1 MTKFKKIFLLFIIS
15 FIIFNTFKVNFVY
28 ADVSLT
34 DDIGNFS
41 ADITENTISKT
52 ESLRKI
58 IGRFLGFLRVI
69 SGLLLVV
76 MIAVTGYKYIVA
88 TPDIKVT
95 IKKEGMMVIFGLIL
109 VFGAVSIS
117 EFIVSG
123 MGRWWIMRKYDKLLV
138 EVILTVC
145 LLFFMPYNDC
155 LAMSDDKADFGGSTP
170 TVSEAM
176 GFVSPSYVSSSNY
189 SELQTTIGYILNFLQ
204 VASGITAVV
213 MIAFTGFKLIFE
225 VNPEVVNETK
235 RTMYPIVLGIVLT
248 FGATSIAKFII
259 SALE

>member
-1 MTKFKKIFLLFIIS
+1 MTKFKKIFILFIIS

-52 ESLRKI
+52 KSLRKI

-76 MIAVTGYKYIVA
+76 MIAITGYKYIVA
-88 TPDIKVT
+88 TPDIKAT
-95 IKKEGMMVIFGLIL
+95 IKKEGMMVILGLIL

-123 MGRWWIMRKYDKLLV
+123 MGR
-138 EVILTVC
+138 
-145 LLFFMPYNDC
+145 
-155 LAMSDDKADFGGSTP
+155 
-170 TVSEAM
+170 
-176 GFVSPSYVSSSNY
+176 
-189 SELQTTIGYILNFLQ
+189 
-204 VASGITAVV
+204 
-213 MIAFTGFKLIFE
+213 
-225 VNPEVVNETK
+225 
-235 RTMYPIVLGIVLT
+235 
-248 FGATSIAKFII
+248 
-259 SALE
+259 